1 MKSYVNVLIS
11 ALAASALSLS
21 LAGCSPDGTH
31 SSLIPTHIPAINAS
45 DAPEQDDAV
54 LDDPEQDDAVLDD
67 AAQDDAVLDDSEQA
81 AALERFVEIQRAQIP
96 ALLDANAGMVSDVR
110 IDSRAPDSVIYTL
123 TLAAH
128 TDPMDAS
135 PMFDALVPTLQT
147 ACDTLVFPAMAS
159 VGMKGTMHA
168 VYSYLNPDGSTLWEK
183 TFTSS

>member
-11 ALAASALSLS
+11 ALAVSALSLS

-31 SSLIPTHIPAINAS
+31 SSLIPTHIPATSAS
-45 DAPEQDDAV
+45 DA
-54 LDDPEQDDAVLDD
+54 PEQDDAVLDD